1 MGHFPYDWTVSVPRS
16 LTEAG
21 ASGKVSGMPER
32 IARRTQA
39 ERTAATR
46 SRVLDATVDALVE
59 DGYAAT
65 TISHIQERAGV
76 ARGTLLHHFPTRA
89 ALLVAVVEDIA
100 ARRLDVL
107 DRRAGA
113 RPSGDWDE
121 AIDLVWRDL
130 QSPAFLAA
138 LELWVAARTDPAL
151 RSALAPVERTVFEAV
166 HRAVTSIVAD
176 DDPRAPTLVQF
187 TIDLLTG
194 STMTTLLVDDAR
206 PQRVLLDRWRRA
218 LPVLLG
224 RADADD
230 WV

>member
-1 MGHFPYDWTVSVPRS
+1 
-16 LTEAG
+16 
-21 ASGKVSGMPER
+21 MPDR
-32 IARRTQA
+32 IVRRTQA

-46 SRVLDATVDALVE
+46 SRVLDATVDSLVE

-65 TISHIQERAGV
+65 TISRIQERAGV

-107 DRRAGA
+107 DGQAELG
-113 RPSGDWDE
+113 PSGDWHE
-121 AIDLVWRDL
+121 AIDLIWRDL
-130 QSPAFLAA
+130 QSPSFLAA
-138 LELWVAARTDPAL
+138 LELWVAARTDPDL
-151 RSALAPVERTVFEAV
+151 RAALAPVERTVFEAV

-224 RADADD
+224 RADADG
-230 WV
+230 WA

>member
-1 MGHFPYDWTVSVPRS
+1 
-16 LTEAG
+16 
-21 ASGKVSGMPER
+21 MPDR
-32 IARRTQA
+32 IVRRTQA

-46 SRVLDATVDALVE
+46 SRVLDATVDSLVE

-65 TISHIQERAGV
+65 TISRIQERAGV

-107 DRRAGA
+107 DVQAEL
-113 RPSGDWDE
+113 RPSGDWDA

-130 QSPAFLAA
+130 QSPSFLAA
-138 LELWVAARTDPAL
+138 LELWVAARTDPDL

-224 RADADD
+224 RADADG
-230 WV
+230 WA

>member
-1 MGHFPYDWTVSVPRS
+1 
-16 LTEAG
+16 
-21 ASGKVSGMPER
+21 MPDR
-32 IARRTQA
+32 TARRSQH
-39 ERTAATR
+39 ERSTATR
-46 SRVLDATVDALVE
+46 ARVLDATVASLVE

-65 TISHIQERAGV
+65 TISRIQERAGV

-107 DRRAGA
+107 DVQAEL
-113 RPSGDWDE
+113 RPSGDWDA

-130 QSPAFLAA
+130 QSPSFLAA
-138 LELWVAARTDPAL
+138 LELWVAARTDPDL

-224 RADADD
+224 RADADG
-230 WV
+230 WA

>member
-1 MGHFPYDWTVSVPRS
+1 
-16 LTEAG
+16 
-21 ASGKVSGMPER
+21 MPDR
-32 IARRTQA
+32 IVRRTQA

-46 SRVLDATVDALVE
+46 SRVLDATVDSLVE
-59 DGYAAT
+59 DGYTAT
-65 TISHIQERAGV
+65 TISRIQERAGV

-107 DRRAGA
+107 DGHAA
-113 RPSGDWDE
+113 LRPSGDWDA
-121 AIDLVWRDL
+121 AIDLIWRDL
-130 QSPAFLAA
+130 QSPSFLAA
-138 LELWVAARTDPAL
+138 LELWVAARTDPDL

-224 RADADD
+224 RADADG
-230 WV
+230 WA

>member
-1 MGHFPYDWTVSVPRS
+1 
-16 LTEAG
+16 
-21 ASGKVSGMPER
+21 MPDR
-32 IARRTQA
+32 IVRRTQA

-46 SRVLDATVDALVE
+46 SRVLDATVDSLVE

-65 TISHIQERAGV
+65 TISRIQERAGV

-107 DRRAGA
+107 DGQAEL
-113 RPSGDWDE
+113 RPSGDWDA

-130 QSPAFLAA
+130 QSPSFLAA
-138 LELWVAARTDPAL
+138 LELWVAARTDPDL

-176 DDPRAPTLVQF
+176 DDPRVPTLVQF

-224 RADADD
+224 RADADG
-230 WV
+230 WA